1 MSKVTQLGEGKGVW
15 FSVWVY
21 SSYEPFASISPTIPS
36 ETGSL
41 LFVPIVQ
48 MSKLSPRDCT
58 APGSGTV
65 MTRVQFVQDESK
77 FNSPFIQHTF
87 LFLFSKKI
95 NVKRSTALKLLIN
108 CTPLSCQMCLID
120 LFPRQHLSI
129 WQMVRA
135 LPIAAGNQ
143 WVKHLPGYWHNGSGC
158 LCRYQ
163 SVIDCFLTLCF
174 KMKIN
179 VTISPKWP

>member
-1 MSKVTQLGEGKGVW
+1 MSLSHLLAQQSPVRQAVCCYLCPLYR
-15 FSVWVY
+15 WVNWVPETAQRQAVVLSWLE
-21 SSYEPFASISPTIPS
+21 SSLSKMNPSLIHPLSSI
-36 ETGSL
+36 
-41 LFVPIVQ
+41 
-48 MSKLSPRDCT
+48 
-58 APGSGTV
+58 
-65 MTRVQFVQDESK
+65 
-77 FNSPFIQHTF
+77 

-95 NVKRSTALKLLIN
+95 NVKHSTALKLLIN

-163 SVIDCFLTLCF
+163 SVVDCFLTLCF